1 MVPENLAYALTQVLH
16 NFGAVAVVGSGAFA
30 LWTPALPS
38 VREKR
43 LARLVGLG
51 WAVQI
56 ASGAGFGAV
65 SYYYYGRL
73 PEIHG
78 VAVAALAIKVACATA
93 GVALALLLQSGGE
106 RWPETRR
113 RLSWRALAVLAAT
126 ALAAA
131 AFLRWF
137 S

>member
-1 MVPENLAYALTQVLH
+1 MQPENLAYALTQLLH
-16 NFGAVAVVGSGAFA
+16 NFGAAAVVGGAAFA
-30 LWTPALPS
+30 LWAPAGPPG
-38 VREKR
+38 RE
-43 LARLVGLG
+43 ARIASFVVLG

-65 SYYYYGRL
+65 SHYYYGQL
-73 PEIHG
+73 PEIRG
-78 VAVAALAIKVACATA
+78 VAFAALATKVACAAA
-93 GVALALLLQSGGE
+93 GVTLAILLRAGAARWSGPA
-106 RWPETRR
+106 RTRC
-113 RLSWRALAVLAAT
+113 WRALLALAAT

>member
-1 MVPENLAYALTQVLH
+1 MPENLAYALTQVLH
-16 NFGAVAVVGSGAFA
+16 NFGGVAVVGVPVFA
-30 LWTPALPS
+30 LRAAPLPS
-38 VREKR
+38 ERETR
-43 LARLVGLG
+43 LARLGALG

-56 ASGAGFGAV
+56 ASGAGLGAV

-73 PEIHG
+73 PDIHG
-78 VAVAALAIKVACATA
+78 VAVAALVTKLACAA
-93 GVALALLLQSGGE
+93 GGLALALRLQSRAE
-106 RWPETRR
+106 RWNEVQRK
-113 RLSWRALAVLAAT
+113 LSWRALAALAAT

>member
-1 MVPENLAYALTQVLH
+1 MAENLAYALTQVFH
-16 NFGAVAVVGSGAFA
+16 NFGAVAVAGGAAFA
-30 LWTPALPS
+30 LWAPALPS
-38 VREKR
+38 GRDR
-43 LARLVGLG
+43 GPARLVGVG

-56 ASGAGFGAV
+56 ASGAAFGAV

-78 VAVAALAIKVACATA
+78 VAVAALAIKVTCAAA
-93 GVALALLLQSGGE
+93 GLPLALLLHSRGE
-106 RWPETRR
+106 RWTETRR

>member
-1 MVPENLAYALTQVLH
+1 M
-16 NFGAVAVVGSGAFA
+16 
-30 LWTPALPS
+30 
-38 VREKR
+38 
-43 LARLVGLG
+43 
-51 WAVQI
+51 
-56 ASGAGFGAV
+56 SGAGFGAI
-65 SYYYYGRL
+65 SYYYYGRF

-78 VAVAALAIKVACATA
+78 VAVAALAIKVTCAIA
-93 GVALALLLQSGGE
+93 GLALALLLQSRGE

-113 RLSWRALAVLAAT
+113 RLSWRVLAVLGAT

>member
-1 MVPENLAYALTQVLH
+1 MENLAYALAQVLH
-16 NFGAVAVVGSGAFA
+16 NFGAVMVTGGAAFA
-30 LWTPALPS
+30 LWA
-38 VREKR
+38 REISIARESR
-43 LARLVGLG
+43 LARAVALG
-51 WAVQI
+51 WVVQI

-65 SYYYYGRL
+65 SYYYYARL

-78 VAVAALAIKVACATA
+78 VAIIALGTKMACAAA
-93 GVALALLLQSGGE
+93 GLALSLLVVVRQAKWTEG
-106 RWPETRR
+106 RR
-113 RLSWRALAVLAAT
+113 RLSWGWLTGLAVT

>member
-1 MVPENLAYALTQVLH
+1 MLENLAYALTQVLH
-16 NFGAVAVVGSGAFA
+16 NFGAVVVVGGAAAA
-30 LWTPALPS
+30 LWARPALPYA
-38 VREKR
+38 REKR
-43 LARLVGLG
+43 LVRLVGAG

-65 SYYYYGRL
+65 SYYFYGRL
-73 PEIHG
+73 PDIHG
-78 VAVAALAIKVACATA
+78 VAVAALATKVACAA
-93 GVALALLLQSGGE
+93 GGLALALLSLSRSE
-106 RWPETRR
+106 RWNEKRR
-113 RLSWRALAVLAAT
+113 RLLWRALALLAAT

>member
-1 MVPENLAYALTQVLH
+1 MPSRRCVENALRHHGRQPGETV
-16 NFGAVAVVGSGAFA
+16 NFHLTVC
-30 LWTPALPS
+30 L
-38 VREKR
+38 
-43 LARLVGLG
+43 LVGLC
-51 WAVQI
+51 WALQI

-78 VAVAALAIKVACATA
+78 VAVAALSTKVTCAA
-93 GVALALLLQSGGE
+93 VGLALALLLQSRGQ
-106 RWPETRR
+106 RWNATRR
-113 RLSWRALAVLAAT
+113 KLCWRGLAALAAT

>member
-1 MVPENLAYALTQVLH
+1 VQPENLAYALVQLLH
-16 NFGAVAVVGSGAFA
+16 NFGAVAVVGGAGFA
-30 LWTPALPS
+30 LWAPAGP
-38 VREKR
+38 
-43 LARLVGLG
+43 LAREARIAGLVALG

-65 SYYYYGRL
+65 SYTYHAQL
-73 PEIHG
+73 PEIHN
-78 VAVAALAIKVACATA
+78 VAFAALATKVACAA
-93 GVALALLLQSGGE
+93 VGVALAFLLQVRAARWSGPA
-106 RWPETRR
+106 RTRC
-113 RLSWRALAVLAAT
+113 WRALLALAAT

>member
-1 MVPENLAYALTQVLH
+1 MVAENLAYALAQLIH
-16 NFGAVAVVGSGAFA
+16 NFGAVIVVGGAAFA
-30 LWTPALPS
+30 WWALDSPS
-38 VREKR
+38 GSGKR
-43 LARLVGLG
+43 LVQFVGLG
-51 WAVQI
+51 WAMQI
-56 ASGAGFGAV
+56 ASGAGFGAI
-65 SYYYYGRL
+65 SYYFYGGL

-78 VAVAALAIKVACATA
+78 VAIAALALKVTCAVS
-93 GVALALLLQSGGE
+93 GLALSLLLHSRTE

-113 RLSWRALAVLAAT
+113 RLSWRVLAVLGAT

>member
-1 MVPENLAYALTQVLH
+1 MENLAYALTQVLH
-16 NFGAVAVVGSGAFA
+16 NFGAVMVTGGAAFA
-30 LWTPALPS
+30 LWARELPS
-38 VREKR
+38 ARESR
-43 LARLVGLG
+43 LARAVALG

-56 ASGAGFGAV
+56 VSGAGFGAV
-65 SYYYYGRL
+65 SYYSYARL

-78 VAVAALAIKVACATA
+78 VAIIALGTKIACAAA
-93 GVALALLLQSGGE
+93 GLALSLLVVARQA
-106 RWPETRR
+106 RWTEGRR
-113 RLSWRALAVLAAT
+113 RLSWGRLTGLAVT